1 MDTCYRG
8 EKDFAWIKKLKRI
21 KWIDGS
27 QNGDLASIRI
37 IPRSKKMKKM
47 KWFVCISTAST
58 AFTRFSIDK
67 PGNGSRSLLHRTSAT
82 NRTTLSECKRL
93 YEEKRESAVC
103 FWDVAVQWNVNFEI
117 EKGNTGNTVACNTSF
132 FFLVNIYFLY
142 YYKEWDMCF
151 YLVERFGN
159 WNYEWNNFAMYKYC
173 KLFIFLSRIG

>member
-1 MDTCYRG
+1 MVP
-8 EKDFAWIKKLKRI
+8 KM
-21 KWIDGS
+21 
-27 QNGDLASIRI
+27 ASIRI

-47 KWFVCISTAST
+47 KWFIRISTAST

-117 EKGNTGNTVACNTSF
+117 EKGNTGNTVAYNTSF

-159 WNYEWNNFAMYKYC
+159 WNYEWNNFVMYKYC

>member
-1 MDTCYRG
+1 M
-8 EKDFAWIKKLKRI
+8 KRI

-47 KWFVCISTAST
+47 KWFIRISTAST

-67 PGNGSRSLLHRTSAT
+67 PGNGSGSLLHRTSAT

-103 FWDVAVQWNVNFEI
+103 FWDVGVQWNVNFEI

-132 FFLVNIYFLY
+132 FFFL
-142 YYKEWDMCF
+142 WIFTF
-151 YLVERFGN
+151 YIITKNEICV
-159 WNYEWNNFAMYKYC
+159 
-173 KLFIFLSRIG
+173 FI